1 LSSVTIYLVS
11 GLVVFVVC
19 LYGAVVRAHLMRKIL
34 ALNMM
39 GTAVFIVLTAVAS
52 RGEVVDPVPQAMVL
66 TGIVVAVS
74 ATAFAL
80 AALRRLV
87 ESGGE
92 PYLPEDLGYDPDD
105 ESVEAAEE
113 ESAVELGEGR

>member
-1 LSSVTIYLVS
+1 MSSVAIYLVS
-11 GLVVFVVC
+11 GIVVFVVC
-19 LYGAVVRAHLMRKIL
+19 LYGTVVHAHLMRKIL

-39 GTAVFIVLTAVAS
+39 GTAVFIVLTAIAS

-92 PYLPEDLGYDPDD
+92 PYLPEDLGRDPDEEPPEVGER
-105 ESVEAAEE
+105 ESVVD
-113 ESAVELGEGR
+113 SGEGR

>member
-1 LSSVTIYLVS
+1 MSPVTIYLVS
-11 GLVVFVVC
+11 GIAVFVVC
-19 LYGAVVRAHLMRKIL
+19 LYGAIVRAHLMRKIL

-39 GTAVFIVLTAVAS
+39 GTAVFVVLTAIAS

-87 ESGGE
+87 EDGGE
-92 PYLPEDLGYDPDD
+92 PYLPEDLGRDPDEEPLED
-105 ESVEAAEE
+105 ADAES
-113 ESAVELGEGR
+113 GEGR

>member
-1 LSSVTIYLVS
+1 MSPVTVYLVS
-11 GLVVFVVC
+11 GIAVFVVC

-34 ALNMM
+34 ALNML
-39 GTAVFIVLTAVAS
+39 GTAVFIVLTAIAS

-66 TGIVVAVS
+66 TGVVVAVS

-87 ESGGE
+87 EDGGE
-92 PYLPEDLGYDPDD
+92 PYLPEDLGRDPEDEPLDD
-105 ESVEAAEE
+105 AESAAE
-113 ESAVELGEGR
+113 SGEGR